1 MIAIRTGK
9 PEDLDTL
16 FSFQLAMAAESEDIA
31 LDQDTL
37 RAGLRTVL
45 VSVELGTYYLAE
57 DSSTGEAL
65 GCLLVTREWSD
76 WRNGHVWWI
85 QSVYVPP
92 AHRQRGIYRQ
102 LYAHLQELARGNE
115 TVVGIRLYVEK
126 DNLRARD
133 VYKKLGMNEERY
145 LVCEWLKTGH

>member
-1 MIAIRTGK
+1 MISIRTGK
-9 PEDLDTL
+9 PSDLDTL
-16 FSFQLAMAAESEDIA
+16 FAFQLAMAAESEDIA
-31 LDQDTL
+31 LDQDKL
-37 RAGLRTVL
+37 RLGLRTVL
-45 VSVELGTYYLAE
+45 ASVELGTYYLAE
-57 DSSTGEAL
+57 ESGEPL

-92 AHRQRGIYRQ
+92 AHRKRGIYRQ
-102 LYAHLQELARGNE
+102 LYTHLQELAREDE

-126 DNLRARD
+126 DNIRARD

-145 LVCEWLKTGH
+145 LVCEWLKTDH